1 LKPNVIKGFSSFL
14 LFISG
19 LCENIWCFSYL
30 LEMIN
35 MLQDLNKH
43 EFLTRKELASLF
55 RVSYPTIHRWRQSGL
70 ISSYK
75 FGKVVRFKY
84 SEIVDLLSKAHLVNP
99 KTEKNEA

>member
-1 LKPNVIKGFSSFL
+1 LKPNVIEGFISFL

-35 MLQDLNKH
+35 MLHDLNKH
-43 EFLTRKELASLF
+43 KFLTRKELASLF

-75 FGKVVRFKY
+75 FGKVVRFKS
-84 SEIVDLLSKAHLVNP
+84 SEIMNLLSKAHLVNP